1 MAVSVSLLT
10 PEPYAIGGAYVEVL
24 AEVTFD
30 SSYPTGG
37 EAVTAND
44 FKLGTILHMTCEAAP
59 ATGITFA
66 FDRANL
72 KIKGFRIPALDG
84 EAASEQ
90 NPAEVTAAT
99 NLSTSVV
106 PVRVVG
112 RP

>member
-10 PEPYAIGGAYVEVL
+10 PEPYAVGGNYVEVL

-44 FKLGTILHMTCEAAP
+44 FKMGTILHMTCET
-59 ATGITFA
+59 ATTGVQPG
-66 FDRANL
+66 FDRTNS
-72 KIKGFRIPALDG
+72 KIKLYWVDTTVDG
-84 EAASEQ
+84 AEL
-90 NPAEVTAAT
+90 AEVPNEDDQSAA
-99 NLSTSVV
+99 V
-106 PVRVVG
+106 PPRLRVVG